1 MKSFSSVYNKSKK
14 QVLEAREKLYESQ
27 KVAIINVLKET
38 YMITGNM
45 SDLPADK
52 KKEMAKKVLE
62 YWSPKTGIN
71 KAGIKLINENM
82 ITLSP
87 NSTKEDI
94 KLYIQKQ
101 TKKNLVTIT
110 EAFRSGNGK
119 VVVETL
125 KSDIEPTIGKKLKE
139 DFVTNTVWNL
149 ISNRIKFG
157 QN

>member
-1 MKSFSSVYNKSKK
+1 MKSFSTVYNKSKK

-27 KVAIINVLKET
+27 KVAVINVLKET

-52 KKEMAKKVLE
+52 KKEMAKKVFE

-71 KAGIKLINENM
+71 KAGIKLLNENM

-94 KLYIQKQ
+94 RLYIQKQ
-101 TKKNLVTIT
+101 TKKNLVAIT
-110 EAFRSGNGK
+110 EAFRSGNGN
-119 VVVETL
+119 VVVETF
-125 KSDIEPTIGKKLKE
+125 KNDIEPAVGKTLKE
-139 DFVTNTVWNL
+139 SFITNTVWNL
-149 ISNRIKFG
+149 ISNRIKLG
-157 QN
+157 LD

>member
-14 QVLEAREKLYESQ
+14 QVLDAKQKLYESQ
-27 KVAIINVLKET
+27 KEKVINVLKET
-38 YMITGNM
+38 YMITCNM
-45 SDLPADK
+45 SELPLTQ

-94 KLYIQKQ
+94 RLYIQKQ
-101 TKKNLVTIT
+101 TKKNLIAIT
-110 EAFRSGNGK
+110 EAFKSGNGN
-119 VVVETL
+119 VVISTL
-125 KSDIEPTIGKKLKE
+125 KEDIEPAIGKKLKE
-139 DFVTNTVWNL
+139 SFITDTVWNL
-149 ISNRIKFG
+149 ISNRIKLG
-157 QN
+157 ID

>member
-14 QVLEAREKLYESQ
+14 QVLDAKQKLYESQ
-27 KVAIINVLKET
+27 KEKVINVLKET
-38 YMITGNM
+38 YMITCNM
-45 SDLPADK
+45 SELPLTQ

-94 KLYIQKQ
+94 RLYIQKQ
-101 TKKNLVTIT
+101 TKKNLIAIT
-110 EAFRSGNGK
+110 EAFRSGNGN
-119 VVVETL
+119 VVISTL
-125 KSDIEPTIGKKLKE
+125 KEDIEPAIGKKLKE
-139 DFVTNTVWNL
+139 SFITDTVWNL
-149 ISNRIKFG
+149 ISNRIKLG
-157 QN
+157 ID

>member
-1 MKSFSSVYNKSKK
+1 MKSFSTVYNKSKK

-27 KVAIINVLKET
+27 KVAVINVLKET

-52 KKEMAKKVLE
+52 KKEMAKKVFE

-71 KAGIKLINENM
+71 KAGIKLLNEKM

-94 KLYIQKQ
+94 RLYIQKQ
-101 TKKNLVTIT
+101 TKKNLVAIT
-110 EAFRSGNGK
+110 EAFRSGNGN
-119 VVVETL
+119 VVVETF
-125 KSDIEPTIGKKLKE
+125 KNDIEPAVGKTLKE
-139 DFVTNTVWNL
+139 SFITNTVWNL
-149 ISNRIKFG
+149 ISNRIKLG
-157 QN
+157 LD

>member
-1 MKSFSSVYNKSKK
+1 MKSFSTVYNKSKK

-27 KVAIINVLKET
+27 KVAVINVLKET

-45 SDLPADK
+45 SDLPVDQ
-52 KKEMAKKVLE
+52 KKEMAKKVFE

-71 KAGIKLINENM
+71 KAGIKLLNENM

-94 KLYIQKQ
+94 RLYIQKQ
-101 TKKNLVTIT
+101 TKKNLVAIT
-110 EAFRSGNGK
+110 EAFRSGNGN
-119 VVVETL
+119 VVVETF
-125 KSDIEPTIGKKLKE
+125 KNDIEPAVGKTLKE
-139 DFVTNTVWNL
+139 SFITNTVWNL

-157 QN
+157 LD

>member
-27 KVAIINVLKET
+27 KVAVINVLKET

-45 SDLPADK
+45 SDLPVDQ
-52 KKEMAKKVLE
+52 KKEMAKKVFE

-71 KAGIKLINENM
+71 KAGIKLLNENM

-94 KLYIQKQ
+94 RLYIQKQ
-101 TKKNLVTIT
+101 TKKNLVAIT
-110 EAFRSGNGK
+110 EAFRSGNGN
-119 VVVETL
+119 VVVETF
-125 KSDIEPTIGKKLKE
+125 KNDIEPAVGKTLKE
-139 DFVTNTVWNL
+139 SFITNTVWDL
-149 ISNRIKFG
+149 ISNRIKLG
-157 QN
+157 LD

>member
-27 KVAIINVLKET
+27 KVAVINVLKET

-45 SDLPADK
+45 SDLPVDQ
-52 KKEMAKKVLE
+52 KKEMAKKVFE

-71 KAGIKLINENM
+71 KAGIKLLNENM

-94 KLYIQKQ
+94 RLYIQKQ
-101 TKKNLVTIT
+101 TKKNLVAIT
-110 EAFRSGNGK
+110 EAFRSGNGN
-119 VVVETL
+119 VVVETF
-125 KSDIEPTIGKKLKE
+125 KNDIEPAVGKTLKE
-139 DFVTNTVWNL
+139 SFITNTVWNL

-157 QN
+157 LD